1 MEPGLPICQEQGLP
15 ICQEDERVF
24 QKDRFIEAC
33 KAAVG
38 EGQTAIREVVL
49 AAVADPAGVIAEL
62 GEPTQAGVYP
72 MHQSDDLTV
81 INFVWAPYMTL
92 LPHNHN
98 MFAVIGLYGGRE
110 DNMFWRKIGGGDGSG
125 GDVGSGPELE
135 AAGADSMGP
144 GQAATLG
151 PDIIHSV
158 ANPIAKLTSALHV
171 YGGDFFNPPKPRVQ
185 WDHETLVAEPW
196 DMANTHKVFH
206 EAGVRYDAGVAAG
219 V

>member
-1 MEPGLPICQEQGLP
+1 MEWREAPIYSGDRIQ
-15 ICQEDERVF
+15 INREDRRVF
-24 QKDRFIEAC
+24 QKDRFVEAC

-38 EGQTAIREVVL
+38 DGQQAIRDVVL
-49 AAVADPAGVIAEL
+49 EAVADPSGVIAEL

-72 MHQSDDLTV
+72 MYQGDDLTV

-110 DNMFWRKIGGGDGSG
+110 DNMFWRRIDREGDG
-125 GDVGSGPELE
+125 GPELE
-135 AAGADSMGP
+135 AAGADSLGA

-151 PDIIHSV
+151 PDIVHSV
-158 ANPIAKLTSALHV
+158 ANPISKLTSAIHV

-185 WDHETLVAEPW
+185 WDHETLVAAPW
-196 DMANTHKVFH
+196 DMEHTRKVFH
-206 EAGVRYDAGVAAG
+206 ESDVRYNAGVAAG